1 MSHLFRGVLA
11 ALPLAAVLLAAL
23 LLAALLL
30 PSACSRP
37 KPPEGNVPAEPLTA
51 EPAVADGGV
60 SATPPEPTSP
70 LGEAAEGAAAPVVQ
84 TLFVRERRSDCEG
97 EGTRKCLQV
106 RENESGE
113 WRNLYA
119 SIEGFAYE
127 EAHAYEL
134 RVEVTAVP
142 HPQADGTSLRY
153 RLLEVV
159 SKRKV
164 AMP

>member
-1 MSHLFRGVLA
+1 M
-11 ALPLAAVLLAAL
+11 
-23 LLAALLL
+23 
-30 PSACSRP
+30 
-37 KPPEGNVPAEPLTA
+37 
-51 EPAVADGGV
+51 
-60 SATPPEPTSP
+60 
-70 LGEAAEGAAAPVVQ
+70 EGAAAPVVQ

-106 RENESGE
+106 REAESAE

-134 RVEVTAVP
+134 RVEVTQIP

-164 AMP
+164 ALP